1 MKKNYR
7 IYAKINLD
15 AIVYNMQSIEQKISK
30 DTNIIAVIKTDAY
43 GHGAFEIARELESR
57 SRLFGFAVA
66 TAEEAAALRQ
76 NGIKKPLLILGYTFE
91 EDYKD
96 LIRKQVRM
104 TVYSYEMARQISES
118 AHAVGETAKIHIKID
133 TGMSRIGYQVT
144 TEAAEEIAKI
154 AGLSNLTIEGIFTHF
169 ARADEADKSYAI
181 QQLSQFEKM
190 ISLLKERKVEIPVRH
205 CSNSAGIAELPQADL
220 DLVRAGI
227 ILYGLWPSE
236 EVKKD
241 SISLKPAM
249 ELKSRIIHLKT
260 LEAGR
265 SISYG
270 GTYCLKEPRKI
281 ATDRK
286 SVV

>member
-43 GHGAFEIARELESR
+43 GHGALEIARELESR

-104 TVYSYEMARQISES
+104 TVYS
-118 AHAVGETAKIHIKID
+118 
-133 TGMSRIGYQVT
+133 
-144 TEAAEEIAKI
+144 
-154 AGLSNLTIEGIFTHF
+154 
-169 ARADEADKSYAI
+169 
-181 QQLSQFEKM
+181 
-190 ISLLKERKVEIPVRH
+190 
-205 CSNSAGIAELPQADL
+205 
-220 DLVRAGI
+220 
-227 ILYGLWPSE
+227 
-236 EVKKD
+236 
-241 SISLKPAM
+241 
-249 ELKSRIIHLKT
+249 
-260 LEAGR
+260 
-265 SISYG
+265 
-270 GTYCLKEPRKI
+270 
-281 ATDRK
+281 
-286 SVV
+286 